1 MKTKE
6 DYTAKIWEFAYA
18 DCIHESAM
26 AAISLHKTKKGAET
40 AMYLHKE
47 QERQKWELVY
57 KTKKEQKEM
66 PFGMH
71 PAWGVYERELL
82 E

>member
-1 MKTKE
+1 M
-6 DYTAKIWEFAYA
+6 DMIDKIWQFAYT

-47 QERQKWELVY
+47 QEKQKWLKLYSTKERQKM
-57 KTKKEQKEM
+57 M
-66 PFGMH
+66 PFGTH
-71 PAWGVYERELL
+71 EEWGVYERELL

>member
-1 MKTKE
+1 MI
-6 DYTAKIWEFAYA
+6 DKIWEFAYT

-26 AAISLHKTKKGAET
+26 AAISLHRTKKGAET

-47 QERQKWELVY
+47 QERKKHKELY
-57 KTKKEQKEM
+57 KDEEPNII
-66 PFGMH
+66 PFEFDAMC
-71 PAWGVYERELL
+71 AWGVYERELL

>member
-1 MKTKE
+1 MDT
-6 DYTAKIWEFAYA
+6 TKIWEFGYT

-47 QERQKWELVY
+47 KERKKW
-57 KTKKEQKEM
+57 KKMFGDEIKQKEE
-66 PFGMH
+66 GMTFETH
-71 PAWGVYERELL
+71 CAWAVFERELL